1 MFDLSIIKT
10 NNIIIDGI
18 AGCGKTNIIK
28 DIANKYSE
36 YKILLFNLNFNIN
49 INNIDIFDLNLSI
62 NNLNYDIF
70 IIDNVQQLNLNL
82 IKKIYNNNIKKAQ
95 LCIFGDKYALTKESN
110 INYIISADTYFNFN
124 VLPWIKYNIY
134 ESKRINDKI
143 ANFINNCILSDKIIE
158 TNKNSEIKP
167 KYYICDIITKS
178 ELIINEYLNLN
189 YSYDDILIIT
199 PSLKTFQI
207 KSVIKNLIRKKIPIS
222 NTIIDV
228 NKILIL
234 SFEQLQNIEKKI
246 VIIFNFDSSYLKY
259 SKDIYNLY
267 ISSTR
272 CSQELILLHHYKYN
286 YLPFFD
292 KDKLNI
298 FCDIIKICN
307 INIEIRK
314 LKEIYINDLSED
326 IINKCMNYIKI
337 INIKNSNNNY
347 IIEEF
352 DENVRNHIIS
362 ILNLSDN
369 VLFDKKISV
378 DINKYRFIENID
390 CIDNNNIYKFVY
402 SDNINNID
410 YISLAIQKYINDNNS
425 MFNTFEIH
433 DEIFY
438 NNEKYLIDE
447 IMGDKIKVLNID
459 NAEYKIILKK
469 NIIKKNVEFKYYIYN
484 IFKNEINMIN
494 CDTDKLSKI
503 INNII

>member
-18 AGCGKTNIIK
+18 AGCGKTNIINEIIK
-28 DIANKYSE
+28 KYSE
-36 YKILLFNLNFNIN
+36 NKILFFNS
-49 INNIDIFDLNLSI
+49 NLSI
-62 NNLNYDIF
+62 NDLNYDII
-70 IIDNVQQLNLNL
+70 IIDNIQQLKLSDYKL
-82 IKKIYNNNIKKAQ
+82 IKKIHNNNTS

-110 INYIISADTYFNFN
+110 INYIISADTYFNLN
-124 VLPWIKYNIY
+124 ELPWIKYNIF
-134 ESKRINDKI
+134 ESKRITNKI
-143 ANFINNCILSDKIIE
+143 ADFINNCILSENIIK
-158 TNKNSEIKP
+158 TNIISEIKP

-178 ELIINEYLNLN
+178 ELIINEYLNLG
-189 YSYDDILIIT
+189 YSYNDILIIT

-234 SFEQLQNIEKKI
+234 SFEQLQDIEKKI

-314 LKEIYINDLSED
+314 LKEIYINDLSKD
-326 IINKCMNYIKI
+326 IIDKCMNYIKI

-347 IIEEF
+347 IIEEL
-352 DENVRNHIIS
+352 DEDVRNHIILT
-362 ILNLSDN
+362 LNLSDN
-369 VLFDKKISV
+369 VLFDKKISI

-390 CIDNNNIYKFVY
+390 CIDNNNIYKFIY

-433 DEIFY
+433 DEVFY
-438 NNEKYLIDE
+438 NDEKYLIDE
-447 IMGDKIKVLNID
+447 IMDEKLKILNVD
-459 NAEYKIILKK
+459 NADYKIILKK

-484 IFKNEINMIN
+484 ILKNEINMIICN
-494 CDTDKLSKI
+494 TDELSKI
-503 INNII
+503 INNILLY